1 MKSFTRESSLTLR
14 TILTSE
20 LKTEVPVELAEVIT
34 YRAEDT
40 EQPNTLKFKDFSA
53 RLVAHGTMEQGLRL
67 IMDELLKAISDR
79 LEPWEL
85 VDYLQIPM
93 DEILDAHID
102 RIKDNI
108 EEIKEFIDYND
119 DTEEDTEDRVPWN

>member
-1 MKSFTRESSLTLR
+1 
-14 TILTSE
+14 
-20 LKTEVPVELAEVIT
+20 
-34 YRAEDT
+34 
-40 EQPNTLKFKDFSA
+40 
-53 RLVAHGTMEQGLRL
+53 MEQGLRL

-119 DTEEDTEDRVPWN
+119 DEEDTEDSVPWN